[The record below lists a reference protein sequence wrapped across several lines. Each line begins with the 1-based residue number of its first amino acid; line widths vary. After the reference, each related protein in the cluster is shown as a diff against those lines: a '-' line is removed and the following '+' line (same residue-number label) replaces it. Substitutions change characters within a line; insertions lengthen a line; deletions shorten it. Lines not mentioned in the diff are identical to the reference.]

1 MCLFKDSEISNANP
15 QYIDI
20 YELKKYVIGIIKPD
34 GHNISKITFKD
45 LVVKLSNILPQEMK
59 NNVTVAII
67 YVTLLHLTNEH
78 NLYLTHLDNNN
89 ILISQTENNIRDWLG
104 YLSTH
109 IVIIFMYDKTS
120 NKFIQW
126 IIKCIYDLL

>member
-1 MCLFKDSEISNANP
+1 MCLFKDFEISNYNP
-15 QYIDI
+15 EYIDI
-20 YELKKYVIGIIKPD
+20 YELKKYIIGIIKPD
-34 GHNISKITFKD
+34 GHNISKMTFKD

-89 ILISQTENNIRDWLG
+89 ILISQTENN
-104 YLSTH
+104 
-109 IVIIFMYDKTS
+109 
-120 NKFIQW
+120 
-126 IIKCIYDLL
+126 